1 MASCAMIGQTISH
14 YRIVEQLGGG
24 GMGVVYK
31 AEDKDL
37 GRFVALKFL
46 PDEFAQ
52 DPQALDRF
60 RREARAASALNH
72 PNICTIYEIGK
83 HDGHSFIVMEF
94 LDGMTLK
101 HRIGARP
108 IETEVLL
115 SLAIE
120 IADAMDAAHS
130 EGIIH
135 RDIKPANIFVTKRG
149 HAKVLDFGLAKL
161 THGARVAEAAVA
173 GEPTMSEEHLTSPG
187 TAIGTVAY
195 MSPEQV
201 RAKDLDMRTDLFS
214 FGAVLYEM
222 ATGTLPFRGE
232 SSGVIFDIILNKA
245 PVPPVRLNPDL
256 PVELEHIIYKCLEKD
271 RELRYQHAADV
282 RADLKRL
289 KRDTDSGQGRG
300 ANVVVEPS
308 SAGPG
313 VPAAGPRSSGVVLLA
328 EAKRHKGVL
337 AFILVGLAVVV
348 AAVGIYLSRLSSRE
362 REWNLQGMT
371 ISRITQ
377 RGNAVDV
384 AISPD
389 GRYIVY
395 ALREGEKQSLNVRQV
410 ETGSDVQILPPEEV
424 MIWGLTFSPD
434 ANYIDFVRS
443 EKNNL
448 INNLLYRMPV
458 LGGTPR
464 LVMQEGLDFAT
475 SYSPD
480 GTQFAFTRV
489 RSLEQEQIDVLVA
502 NADGSKQRVLAT
514 RPYLDAFSFGTA
526 WSPDGKT
533 IAVTSVELTKGL
545 RSVLWAISVGDGSIR
560 EIYSSAGPIGRM
572 HWLPD
577 GSGLLASIG
586 NIAQSFRGQLWF
598 IPFPNGEAQRLTND
612 LMDYQL
618 CCLDLTRDGKTV
630 VDTAVTRVS
639 ELWLASASDIAKAK
653 QVTPR
658 GSAVGRFSWMPDG
671 RIVFANGDGNL
682 LSLSPD
688 GSGSTQLTPN
698 DHASWDPSVC
708 GDGRYIVYSAYE
720 QQKFGIWRIDA
731 DGSNPTRIADETFA
745 ASPRCSPDG
754 KWVIYLRGPSWTL
767 MRVIITG
774 EKPPEMLTQS
784 PAPGSRSVP
793 AFSSDGKR
801 IAYIGSSSS
810 PVENPSSPSSSQ
822 PNQLKV
828 IAFDGGAPLQ
838 QFDWPVSA
846 GLFFGSPHWAPS
858 GDAIDYVLTHNG
870 VSNIWRQNLV
880 GGAPKQITNFESGQI
895 FDFDWSR
902 EGKQLALTQGSDSS
916 DVIMIRNFR

>member
-1 MASCAMIGQTISH
+1 MIGQTISH

-101 HRIGARP
+101 YRIGARP

-120 IADAMDAAHS
+120 IADALDAAHS

-161 THGARVAEAAVA
+161 TYGARVAEAAVE
-173 GEPTMSEEHLTSPG
+173 GGPTMSEEHLTSPG

-201 RAKDLDMRTDLFS
+201 RAKDLDARTDLFS

-222 ATGTLPFRGE
+222 ATGTLAFRGP
-232 SSGVIFDIILNKA
+232 SSGVIFDLILNKA

-256 PVELEHIIYKCLEKD
+256 PVELERIVYKCLEKD

-300 ANVVVEPS
+300 ASVVVEPS

-313 VPAAGPRSSGVVLLA
+313 VPAADRLSSGVVLLA

-337 AFILVGLAVVV
+337 AFILVGLTVLV
-348 AAVGIYLSRLSSRE
+348 AALGIYFSKLSPRR
-362 REWNLQGMT
+362 RDWNLQGMT

-377 RGNAVDV
+377 RGNAVNV

-410 ETGSDVQILPPEEV
+410 VTGSDVQISPPEEV

-448 INNLLYRMPV
+448 INNFLYRMPV

-464 LVMQEGLDFAT
+464 LVMQEGLDFPT

-489 RSLEQEQIDVLVA
+489 RSAEQEQIDVLIA
-502 NADGSKQRVLAT
+502 DADGSKQRVLAT
-514 RPYLDAFSFGTA
+514 LPYLDAFSFGTA

-533 IAVTSVELTKGL
+533 IAATSVEPKKGL

-560 EIYSSAGPIGRM
+560 EIYSSPGIIGLP

-577 GSGLLASIG
+577 GTGLLASIG
-586 NIAQSFRGQLWF
+586 NIAQFFRGQLWF

-618 CCLDLTRDGKTV
+618 CCLDLTRDGKTL
-630 VDTAVTRVS
+630 VDTSVTRVS
-639 ELWLASASDIAKAK
+639 DLWLAPLGDIAKAK

-658 GSAVGRFSWMPDG
+658 GSPVGRFSLMPDG
-671 RIVFANGDGNL
+671 RIVFASGEGNL
-682 LSLSPD
+682 LSLNPD
-688 GSGSTQLTPN
+688 GSGRTQLTPN

-720 QQKFGIWRIDA
+720 EQKMGIWRIDA
-731 DGSNPTRIADETFA
+731 DGSNPKRIADETFA
-745 ASPRCSPDG
+745 ASPQCSPDG
-754 KWVIYLRGPSWTL
+754 RWVIYLRGPSWTL

-774 EKPPEMLTQS
+774 EKPPETLTKN

-793 AFSSDGKR
+793 AFSPDGKR
-801 IAYIGSSSS
+801 IAYIASPASPAS
-810 PVENPSSPSSSQ
+810 PVENLSSPSSSQ

-828 IAFDGGAPLQ
+828 IAFDGGTPLQ

-870 VSNIWRQNLV
+870 VSNIWRRNLAA
-880 GGAPKQITNFESGQI
+880 GAPKQITNFESGQI
-895 FDFDWSR
+895 FDFDWSHD
-902 EGKQLALTQGSDSS
+902 GKQLALTRGSESS